1 MTVAEVDEKILGAM
15 ILIPYDELD
24 RLSIKT
30 DFKQLKKME
39 GFSEKFYYI
48 VTRIKYMLFRECRRG
63 NLYISNIATDE
74 KARGL
79 GIGKM
84 LMKYAEQVAKKE
96 DYDGISLLAKNENVS
111 KF

>member
-1 MTVAEVDEKILGAM
+1 MDEKILGAM

-48 VTRIKYMLFRECRRG
+48 
-63 NLYISNIATDE
+63 
-74 KARGL
+74 
-79 GIGKM
+79 
-84 LMKYAEQVAKKE
+84 
-96 DYDGISLLAKNENVS
+96 
-111 KF
+111 